1 MTLLE
6 VPVDP
11 TLGGPDLLSI
21 GGPSVL
27 APIPVA
33 PDPDETTPI
42 VYATP
47 RRGIRTS
54 LLLCRTGTH
63 EPVGEIRTAEVVSW
77 DDDVD
82 QPGQLDASASTWD
95 PVWSLAGDATTRYR
109 GRSVHEVDLKAY
121 EMILG
126 VDDGDGFRAE
136 AGPFVFRNGPIDV
149 ADGRVNLSGPDL
161 RAVFDD
167 RPLGEIVTRDLLE
180 GAGDFGRTP
189 LGEAPYGW
197 VADAGITDVEVVAG
211 GVHGTKALRVK
222 GIGWIKS
229 PEVSVPGHPEV
240 GSSIEGSVF
249 GKFPASVAPGTP
261 VVQTRVKVAGA
272 LTASN
277 LDVTARKAGA
287 RPDNGTRWSMDPISS
302 GTTTPLTT
310 STCRAWMELYSGSAT
325 EWTYFDLAVIGRG
338 ELTGYLEP
346 VDLAR
351 YPVRIIR
358 DAQFGP
364 GGTTWGIVTQIMDL
378 CGSEDQIT
386 WQHNEQ
392 PWVGSA
398 LDSVLSRDDG
408 PELQLLPSGVVRVWG
423 QRRGRVRGDVLLG
436 PNVIVSP
443 KWAQDPGAEVDDFIM
458 GTERGT
464 GTSMVAS
471 KVSQPSTAYRHRIAA
486 FERAPNGR
494 PLNQVDRLAARRAEL
509 AARRQI
515 TATVRVPWYYGR
527 KIGTGDTV
535 PMVQADGLLGTW
547 SRPVRVLNRK
557 MVPGAYA
564 VDLTVGVA

>member
-95 PVWSLAGDATTRYR
+95 PVWSLADDATTRYR

-121 EMILG
+121 EMVLG
-126 VDDGDGFRAE
+126 VDDGQGFRAE
-136 AGPFVFRNGPIDV
+136 AGPFVFRNGPMDI
-149 ADGRVNLSGPDL
+149 ADGRINLSGPDL

-167 RPLGEIVTRDLLE
+167 RPLGEIATHDLLE
-180 GAGDFGRTP
+180 GAGDFGRTV
-189 LGEAPYGW
+189 LGGVPYGW
-197 VADAGITDVEVVAG
+197 IPDSGITDIEVVAG
-211 GVHGTKALRVK
+211 GVHGTKCLRVK
-222 GIGWIKS
+222 GRGWVKS

-249 GKFPASVAPGTP
+249 GKFPESIAPGTP
-261 VVQTRVKVAGA
+261 VVQTRVKILGA
-272 LTASN
+272 TAASN

-287 RPDNGTRWSMDPISS
+287 RPDNGRMWSMDPISS

-325 EWTYFDLAVIGRG
+325 EWTYFDFATMGRG
-338 ELTGYLEP
+338 VLTGYLEA

-358 DAQFGP
+358 DAQYGP
-364 GGTTWGIVTQIMDL
+364 GGTTWGIVTRIMEL
-378 CGSEDQIT
+378 CGSVDQMT

-398 LDSVLSRDDG
+398 LDSILSRDDG
-408 PELQLLPSGVVRVWG
+408 PEIQLLPTGELRIWG
-423 QRRGRVRGDVLLG
+423 QGRGRVRDDMLLG

-443 KWAQDPGAEVDDFIM
+443 AWAQDPGAEFDDFIM

-471 KVSQPSTAYRHRIAA
+471 KVSQPATPYRHRIAS

-494 PLNQVDRLAARRAEL
+494 PLNQVDHLAARRA
-509 AARRQI
+509 AIDARRQI

-527 KIGTGDTV
+527 KLATGDTV
-535 PMVQADGLLGTW
+535 PMVQADGLMGTW

-557 MVPGAYA
+557 MFPKLWA